1 MSWSRFITVENL
13 CIAAEVTAAM
23 LLLAFSIPEQRSKA
37 KTSEKDDTNSPLLEL
52 ARRAFL
58 EEKLARSL
66 ERLAMLESSRPVV
79 DYSARLASELS
90 DAEAIGWLDRLS
102 GTFNRAFIDSF
113 LNRWLALPNG
123 NRHGSYLSM
132 ISLKD
137 YAELVRDSGPVQV
150 ELMLRDLG
158 SRLKSQCTDQA
169 IVARL
174 PPDRFLLITFDGD
187 PSAGVQCV
195 DSAREQSR
203 DPDATPEAEA
213 KPMSLVCSVVELS
226 DEISSFEE
234 AVGQLETGND
244 AATQLGEKFYFKKG
258 YSWTSDIPTTPSTSK
273 RKSPI
278 GSDDTSLPKKAGKP
292 ITPAAIAEDD
302 ATGDTLSNS
311 SEIADTVD
319 LTLQENVSTGT
330 QETGAQ
336 ESDALEAPIQG
347 KSSDVSAVASNEEI
361 AALFA
366 QIKKHESQSEKSPST
381 QAIETPVAPAIASP
395 EATLASVRPE
405 RASETPTTGEP
416 QSVIETPSAP
426 EPSPAKKTE
435 PSTKTEPATKTEPP
449 VKPQAAKETKSDGKP
464 LIASGP
470 SSPAESK
477 ASPKQQPSVESLS
490 GTESLS
496 EGDSVSSDDIASLFA
511 AYKPDEVLKT
521 LPTDKSSSS
530 DRSRTA
536 DVASQSAKTADSD
549 KGSARS
555 VDIAELESMSETAS
569 ADDIAALFK
578 AVQQERKEDKAEPAI
593 SNAVS
598 NRRKAQEIEELSE
611 TASADDIAELF
622 KAVQSSA
629 APVKKPPVTT
639 PSPAIEDLG
648 ETATADD
655 IAALFKAVQQES
667 KEVKSTSPPPKPSAN
682 RQLAQEIEDLSETA
696 TSDDIAELFNA
707 VKSGLA
713 PTKEPAQATPVPPQV
728 DLDETATADDIAALF
743 ASLKRESTDKGRK

>member
-37 KTSEKDDTNSPLLEL
+37 KTSEKDDTNNQLLEL

-66 ERLAMLESSRPVV
+66 ERLAMLDSSRPVV
-79 DYSARLASELS
+79 DYSARLASESS

-137 YAELVRDSGPVQV
+137 YAELIRDSGPVQV

-195 DSAREQSR
+195 DSASEQSR

-234 AVGQLETGND
+234 AVGQLDTGND
-244 AATQLGEKFYFKKG
+244 AATQLGEKFYLKQG
-258 YSWTSDIPTTPSTSK
+258 YSWTSDIPTTPSTLK
-273 RKSPI
+273 RKSPS
-278 GSDDTSLPKKAGKP
+278 GSDDSSLPKRAGKP

-319 LTLQENVSTGT
+319 LSLQENVSTGT
-330 QETGAQ
+330 QETDAQ

-347 KSSDVSAVASNEEI
+347 KSSDVLAVASNEEI

-366 QIKKHESQSEKSPST
+366 QIKKHESQSEKFPST

-405 RASETPTTGEP
+405 RASETPTTGKA
-416 QSVIETPSAP
+416 QSVIETPSAA
-426 EPSPAKKTE
+426 EPSPSKKTEPAKKTE
-435 PSTKTEPATKTEPP
+435 PSI
-449 VKPQAAKETKSDGKP
+449 KPQAAKETKSDGKP

-470 SSPAESK
+470 SSPAEPK
-477 ASPKQQPSVESLS
+477 AATKQQPSVESLS

-496 EGDSVSSDDIASLFA
+496 GSDSVSSDDIASLFA

-521 LPTDKSSSS
+521 LPTDKISSS

-536 DVASQSAKTADSD
+536 DVASQSTKTAESD

-569 ADDIAALFK
+569 ADDIAALFQ

-629 APVKKPPVTT
+629 APVKKPPVTA

-667 KEVKSTSPPPKPSAN
+667 KEVKSTSSPPKPSAN

-713 PTKEPAQATPVPPQV
+713 PTKEPSQATPVPPQV